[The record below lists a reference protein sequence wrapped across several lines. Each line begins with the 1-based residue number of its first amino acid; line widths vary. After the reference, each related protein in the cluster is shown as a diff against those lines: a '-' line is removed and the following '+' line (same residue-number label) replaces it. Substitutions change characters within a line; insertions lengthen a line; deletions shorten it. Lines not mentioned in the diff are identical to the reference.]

1 MNPLQIRLAALRRRL
16 RMVVTFRGLS
26 WVVALLLLVLALAGL
41 LDWRIHLPDLVRAV
55 LLAATLAAAGYVA
68 WRYLIGPLWAKA
80 DDLSLALR
88 VEEHYPALNDA
99 LASAVQF
106 LEAPAGVQQETSA
119 SMRREA
125 VQRALGLA
133 RGFDFNPVVDTRG
146 VRSAG
151 LSLALAGGWALMLAL
166 LYPQL
171 AQTAFLRLAHPF
183 GGYAWPRQTQLDI
196 KARARVARGEAFEI
210 NATVTGV
217 IPDRAIVEYRFEG
230 SAAARELY
238 QITGAEGAATGKL
251 TARLE
256 AGRVQ
261 RNFRY
266 QVRANDATSAWLE
279 VEVLPPPQ
287 FTALGGRPSPQ
298 IHLLYPAYTDLR
310 EQDLPDGASSL
321 ETIAGTHVTLRVAT
335 DRPVARAWLE
345 YPPELEPLLGVAG
358 TLNAFGQPT
367 LASIIDLACTRPEV
381 SARIPARLSDDS
393 RILEVD
399 FIARVSGTLAL
410 RFEDELGI
418 GNVRLIELRTLQDPA
433 PVVHLER
440 PSRSQDS
447 LDVLPDAEVTI
458 RVQAADLVFALR
470 SVYLEYRSASPSAA
484 AERREA
490 RTGRLVF
497 YDHESVGAAV
507 PSLFWALSG
516 SGLPVA
522 APPLRLRRQQL
533 DISRRWSITDLGLKE
548 GDLLILQA
556 CADDFDD
563 VTVDKQPGRSQ
574 EVELR
579 IVGKNALEIALNE
592 AQAQI
597 HQELLRLQKQQQEAL
612 EKVIPAETFWRNN
625 KGPLQPKHLDD
636 LLQAEQLQQQI
647 RARVGTRQEGLRAEV
662 ARVQQALKD
671 NHLPRSATQDRMQ
684 AIANELDRLARE
696 ELEQIEPRL
705 TEARKETEM
714 GRTPPRGE
722 DKSSQ
727 AVEENRTTDNKE
739 KAPLP
744 EARRHQEEV
753 KKTLDELLKLLEPW
767 SSTREVKGE
776 AKSILQDQHD
786 LHKQTEE
793 LANDTRGKKLAELD
807 SAQKAELE
815 KTAELQNK
823 LAERTSQLLDK
834 LDRLAK
840 ARPADDPEAQA
851 MKQAA
856 EKGQRGNVAGA
867 MKAAEE
873 NLRNNNVNEAS
884 AGQQQSKKAM
894 EEVVKALDD
903 RREEDLDRLIKKM
916 KQVEDKL
923 ADLADKQDLLQKK
936 MKKAAESADPA
947 ERARELKRLARD
959 QEQLRQEAQEMVR
972 ELSRLRADRA
982 SQALSQAGSQMQRAA
997 RQMERGQDAD
1007 EQQQEALDR
1016 LNDAQQQLQDNR
1028 EKAEEE
1034 LAREKMAKIA
1044 EVIKGIRARQ
1054 EALSA
1059 ETARIQRAVLE
1070 AKHWSRPL
1078 LGSQISLSDAQ
1089 KDLSKETT
1097 DIAKDK
1103 LEGAKVFAHLLNKS
1117 AEAMGKAAEQMLAS
1131 SKENNA
1137 VQAGQ
1142 DGRNLAAQAS
1152 AAADTAGWQRT
1163 ALRRLDQLLDALK
1176 EENGKMMRANN
1187 QGQGGSGGG
1196 GEGGGGQKGGDG
1208 DNIPPLAQLKALKAL
1223 EQEVY
1228 ERTRDFNKRHP
1239 DAKKLDGKVQDQ
1251 LKSLRR
1257 EQQEIMDLYQEITA
1271 PREPEGGK
1279 K

>member
-26 WVVALLLLVLALAGL
+26 WVAALLLLVLALAGL
-41 LDWRIHLPDLVRAV
+41 LDWRIHLPDLARAV
-55 LLAATLAAAGYVA
+55 LLVGTLAAAGYVA
-68 WRYLIGPLWAKA
+68 WRYLLGPLWAKA

-106 LEAPAGVQQETSA
+106 LEVPPGVHQETSA

-151 LSLALAGGWALMLAL
+151 LSLALAGGLALLLGL

-171 AQTAFLRLAHPF
+171 AQTALLRLAHPF
-183 GGYAWPRQTQLDI
+183 GGYDWPRQTQLDI
-196 KARARVARGEAFEI
+196 QARTRIARGAVFEI
-210 NATVTGV
+210 NAFVTGV

-230 SAAARELY
+230 LPAARELY
-238 QITGAEGAATGKL
+238 QIARAEGADTGKL

-266 QVRANDATSAWLE
+266 QVRANDAASAWCD
-279 VEVLPPPQ
+279 VQVLPPPQ

-298 IHLLYPAYTDLR
+298 IHLLYPAYTDLH

-321 ETIAGTHVTLRVAT
+321 ETIAGTQLTLRAAT

-358 TLNAFGQPT
+358 TLNAVGKPA
-367 LASIIDLACTRPEV
+367 LPSLVDLACSRPGV
-381 SARIPARLSDDS
+381 GTRIPAHLSDDG
-393 RILEVD
+393 RVLELD
-399 FIARVSGTLAL
+399 FIARVSGTMAL

-447 LDVLPDAEVTI
+447 LDVLTDAEVTI
-458 RVQAADLVFALR
+458 GVQAADPVFALR
-470 SVYLEYRSASPSAA
+470 SIYLEYRSAAPSATA
-484 AERREA
+484 ARQEA
-490 RTGRLVF
+490 RTGRLLF

-507 PSLFWALSG
+507 PPLLSVLSG
-516 SGLPVA
+516 SSLPVA
-522 APPLRLRRQQL
+522 APTLRLRRQQL
-533 DISRRWSITDLGLKE
+533 DISRRWSIKDLGLKE
-548 GDLLILQA
+548 GDMLILQA

-563 VTVDKQPGRSQ
+563 VTVQKQPGRSQ

-714 GRTPPRGE
+714 GSAAQRPQG
-722 DKSSQ
+722 
-727 AVEENRTTDNKE
+727 AEEKGKE
-739 KAPLP
+739 QGREETARDRAPLP

-807 SAQKAELE
+807 STQKAELE

-823 LAERTSQLLDK
+823 LMERTSQLLDK

-873 NLRNNNVNEAS
+873 SLRNNNVNEAS
-884 AGQQQSKKAM
+884 AKQEQSKKVM
-894 EEVVKALDD
+894 EEVVKTLED

-936 MKKAAESADPA
+936 MQKAAEIADPA
-947 ERARELKRLARD
+947 ERAMELKRLARE

-972 ELSRLRADRA
+972 ELSRLRSDRA
-982 SQALSQAGSQMQRAA
+982 GQALSQAGSQMQRAA
-997 RQMERGQDAD
+997 RQMERGQEAD

-1016 LNDAQQQLQDNR
+1016 LNDAQQQMQDNR

-1034 LAREKMAKIA
+1034 LAREKLAKVA
-1044 EVIKGIRARQ
+1044 DLIKGIRTRQ

-1059 ETARIQRAVLE
+1059 EATRIQRAVLE
-1070 AKHWSRPL
+1070 TKHWSRPL
-1078 LGSQISLSDAQ
+1078 LGSQVSLSDAQ
-1089 KDLSKETT
+1089 KELSKETMG
-1097 DIAKDK
+1097 IAKDK

-1117 AEAMGKAAEQMLAS
+1117 AEAMDLAAKQMLAS
-1131 SKENNA
+1131 AKEDDA
-1137 VQAGQ
+1137 RQGGQ
-1142 DGRNLAAQAS
+1142 DGLNLAAQTR
-1152 AAADTAGWQRT
+1152 AAADMENLQRT

-1187 QGQGGSGGG
+1187 QGQGGGGGG
-1196 GEGGGGQKGGDG
+1196 GEGGGGQKSSDG
-1208 DNIPPLAQLKALKAL
+1208 DNIPPLAQLKALKSL

-1228 ERTRDFNKRHP
+1228 ERTRDFNKKHP

-1257 EQQEIMDLYQEITA
+1257 EQQEIVDLYLEITA